1 MSIVNNSLLFAGD
14 EGYSIARSVRLR
26 SSATAYLN
34 RAPASA
40 SNRQTWTF
48 SCWLKRGTLT
58 TRQALMGGYTG
69 TTNGTLRTQIII
81 LDGGTLQIGSDQMQT
96 ATDFN
101 IETTQVFRDPSAWYH
116 IVVAMDTTQATST
129 NRIKLYVNGVQVTSL
144 SNTTYPSLNY
154 QGGINY
160 NNNQYINRF
169 YDPSGGNYYGDGYLT
184 EINFIDGQALTPSSF
199 GETDSITGV
208 WKAKK
213 YGGTYGTN
221 GFYLN
226 FSDNSSNTATTIG
239 KDYSGNGNNWTPNN
253 ISVTANA
260 TYDSMVDTP
269 TVGSLSSN
277 YATWNPLDINAGLS
291 TANGNLSVG
300 TGGATSTHR
309 LARSTIGFTTKTYFE
324 ITTSGG
330 STGMV
335 CMIGAGQAT
344 ANPADGTY
352 VGGYGKSFGLGYA
365 TTSSNFYLSGV
376 SLANGS
382 ATNLV
387 DGTWAFAVDPA
398 NGKAWVRNTSGSWI
412 GGGDPATD
420 TSPTLTWTSDGLP
433 WFPATSFYN
442 ITNTYSV
449 VLNCGQR
456 PFSYTP
462 PTGFVALNTYNLP
475 ASTIKNGAAYMAAT
489 VYSGNSPSSQTVSNA
504 VNGFSFQPDLVWQK
518 SRTQTYSNVLYD
530 SVRGVQKRLSSN
542 ETAAEST
549 ASTAVT
555 AFTSSGFTTGA
566 DGEMND
572 PTGGSNNHVAWQ
584 WKAGGTSASNT
595 NGSITSTVSVGATQG
610 FSVVTYTGNGT
621 NGATVGHGLG
631 VAPSMMI
638 FFDRNTAGRGHFTY
652 HISTGANGYMFLDS
666 NSAFV
671 SGNTTML
678 NGTTPSS
685 SLITLGTNACTNF
698 NTETYVAYCFAAVA
712 GYSAFGSYTGNGSTD
727 GPFVYLGFRPRYVLI
742 KSTAVEHWMVE
753 DSSRNTHNVIDAA
766 LFPALSNAES
776 TANANLNIDFLSNGF
791 KVRSAG
797 ATINNTNGQAYIYAA
812 FAENPTKYALAR

>member
-208 WKAKK
+208 WKPKA
-213 YGGTYGTN
+213 YSGTYGTN

-462 PTGFVALNTYNLP
+462 PTGFVALNTQNLP
-475 ASTIKNGAAYMAAT
+475 DSTIKNGAAYMAAT
-489 VYSGNSPSSQTVSNA
+489 TYTGAGGTQTITNT
-504 VNGFSFQPDLVWQK
+504 VNGVGFQPDFVWGK
-518 SRTQTYSNVLYD
+518 ARSVTYSNALFD
-530 SVRGVQKRLSSN
+530 SVRGFGSAKGLLSN
-542 ETAAEST
+542 ATQAEGTTSAQYGYVST
-549 ASTAVT
+549 NTST
-555 AFTSSGFTTGA
+555 GFTA
-566 DGEMND
+566 
-572 PTGGSNNHVAWQ
+572 TGGTDVSNPNASLNESGVTYVAWN
-584 WKAGGTSASNT
+584 WKAGTTSASNT

-610 FSVVTYTGNGT
+610 FSVVTYTGTGT
-621 NGATVGHGLG
+621 GGSVGHGLG
-631 VAPSMMI
+631 VAPSMVI
-638 FFDRNTAGRGHFTY
+638 TKCRNSTSSWAVWHTGLSGGTY
-652 HISTGANGYMFLDS
+652 YVMLDS
-666 NSAFV
+666 TAAQANNSAWF
-671 SGNTTML
+671 SSS
-678 NGTTPSS
+678 PSS
-685 SLITLGTNACTNF
+685 TVF
-698 NTETYVAYCFAAVA
+698 NVGSAKATGDAFTYVAYCFAAVA
-712 GYSAFGSYTGNGSTD
+712 GYSAFGSYTGNGSAD
-727 GPFVYLGFRPRYVLI
+727 GPFVFLGFRPRYVFT
-742 KSTAVEHWMVE
+742 KRTDTTGDWWVRDTARSPYNEAVQTLYLN
-753 DSSRNTHNVIDAA
+753 SSAA
-766 LFPALSNAES
+766 EVGSGFDL
-776 TANANLNIDFLSNGF
+776 LSNGF
-791 KVRSAG
+791 KPRTTDPTLNASG
-797 ATINNTNGQAYIYAA
+797 GTYIYAA
-812 FAENPTKYALAR
+812 FAENPFKNSLAR